1 MAISSTAYS
10 PKDFQLGIIKEATA
24 GTAVTSSLNLVN
36 IDSIELPA
44 LNPLQVTDVRHGLG
58 RTLKQVDTFA
68 SNKVTVKEISFSG
81 IADTTILPIL
91 LQNITQDTSDSS
103 VPDDDDLYDILNNYE
118 PASIILDG
126 TETSTTYADKTLT
139 VVIENPATGYSMVFK
154 GCVLTS
160 LTINGDIGEE
170 SGRIK
175 MSGTFKSGMVPD
187 LSPSAAPTFG
197 TTAHF
202 NNNYFITD
210 FDTTKVAGVTDSVL
224 KSFSLTLENDAQFM
238 GFDSTGNYEVL
249 QRALPEVIA
258 TCDSVVKYD
267 GNTEALIE
275 SFEGQSFGDD
285 SGQVDINLQM
295 STGTNKVGISI
306 EHTIMTDVSFSE
318 EEAMFLSVSQKAIA
332 SNTSSEK
339 FFSIKAT

>member
-91 LQNITQDTSDSS
+91 LQNITQDTSDVSAS
-103 VPDDDDLYDILNNYE
+103 PADDDDLYDILNNYE
-118 PASIILDG
+118 PASIAIGD
-126 TETSTTYADKTLT
+126 TTSYSDKTLT

-175 MSGTFKSGMVPD
+175 MSGTFKSGMIPD
-187 LSPSAAPTFG
+187 LSPGTAPTFG

-267 GNTEALIE
+267 GNTQALIE

-332 SNTSSEK
+332 SNTSGEK